1 MYIKKPPVHL
11 LILTIQQCLY
21 VSSFFQNTYNGMLHR
36 NIRRYVTDIKRN
48 QHLSFNIRSFI
59 KRETLLISWHFM
71 YAHLEIYI
79 QELKLSLMK
88 TATNYIIIANNI
100 KNDKQ
105 IKALTFK
112 NISVIIFPFPS
123 RPCIDWFSM

>member
-1 MYIKKPPVHL
+1 
-11 LILTIQQCLY
+11 
-21 VSSFFQNTYNGMLHR
+21 
-36 NIRRYVTDIKRN
+36 
-48 QHLSFNIRSFI
+48 
-59 KRETLLISWHFM
+59 M

-123 RPCIDWFSM
+123 RPCID